1 MVEGAVR
8 GDEEVKVRIE
18 VDDTVTEDEVVIR
31 CREINGTIQKIQQ
44 SVLQETQKVNLVFY
58 QGNTEYYL
66 PLQTIL
72 FFETSQNGIDAH
84 TADNVFQVR
93 SKLYELEDLLPA
105 NFIRI
110 SKSTIANT
118 DQIYSIDR
126 SLASSSRIQ
135 FRQTH
140 KQVYVS
146 RNYYKSLKNRL
157 EERRNYH
164 A

>member
-1 MVEGAVR
+1 M
-8 GDEEVKVRIE
+8 KVRVE
-18 VDDTVTEDEVVIR
+18 VDGGIAEDEVVIR
-31 CREINGTIQKIQQ
+31 CREINGAIQKIQQ
-44 SVLQETQKVNLVFY
+44 AILQETRKVNLVFY
-58 QGNTEYYL
+58 QGTTQYYL
-66 PLQTIL
+66 PLQAIL
-72 FFETSQNGIDAH
+72 FFETSQSGIDAH
-84 TADNVFQVR
+84 TADDVFQVK
-93 SKLYELEDLLPA
+93 SKLYELESLLPV

-110 SKSTIANT
+110 SKSTIVNT
-118 DQIYSIDR
+118 EHIYSIDR

-135 FRQTH
+135 FRHTH